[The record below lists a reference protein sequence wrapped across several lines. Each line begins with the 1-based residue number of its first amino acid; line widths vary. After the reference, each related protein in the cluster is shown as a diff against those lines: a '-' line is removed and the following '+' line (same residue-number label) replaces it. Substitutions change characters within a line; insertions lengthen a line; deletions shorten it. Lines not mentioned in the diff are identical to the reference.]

1 MVQTH
6 LNVGSRMIIGD
17 YCLGS
22 LNIGSVDSGEPD
34 PGNVEFLRQVAT
46 QIAFAIDHVR
56 AYEEI
61 NRLRDRL
68 ARENAYLLVGD
79 SVGTSQKI

>member
-1 MVQTH
+1 MVQAH

-34 PGNVEFLRQVAT
+34 PGNAEFLRQVAT
-46 QIAFAIDHVR
+46 QIAFAIVLSGPMR
-56 AYEEI
+56 KLTGCATGW
-61 NRLRDRL
+61 
-68 ARENAYLLVGD
+68 LV
-79 SVGTSQKI
+79 KMPIC